1 MKHHEW
7 RTLGMFNSF
16 KHAAGIYSCYKTHQQ
31 SLATAL
37 KYVGG
42 CPEFLPPVAKPV
54 CVQMGRG
61 QGAEGRLERQQLRI
75 KREVSRVKGLKMEQW
90 RKSLAEIFISGTE
103 REEPLPLGGASPPP
117 LGHFLF
123 LPQGPVCNVPVTFTL
138 SRPRHQPTRDF

>member
-1 MKHHEW
+1 MKRHEW

-16 KHAAGIYSCYKTHQQ
+16 KHAPGIYSGYKTHQQ

-37 KYVGG
+37 KYAGG
-42 CPEFLPPVAKPV
+42 RPEFLPPVAKPV

-61 QGAEGRLERQQLRI
+61 QGAEGRQQLRV

-90 RKSLAEIFISGTE
+90 RKSLAEIYISGTE

-123 LPQGPVCNVPVTFTL
+123 LPQGPGCNVPVTFTL
-138 SRPRHQPTRDF
+138 SPPRNQPIRDF